1 MRLRPRYD
9 GLAERLR
16 APLGRRPEPAELAL
30 HAMAAARSLQV
41 AQRVGIFGR
50 LAHAPATEDEL
61 AHHLALRPE
70 GTRLL
75 LDTLCAGA
83 ILRQDR
89 QGRYALTR
97 RAAKW
102 LSPTSASYVGA
113 ALTDSYYQWPWWA
126 ELDTLVRKGTAAD
139 AGEHDADDPYW
150 LMHVLGRYQLARLTS
165 AAVAEAVPLGR
176 SARSVLDVGGAHG
189 EHAMALCRRHP
200 GLTATVVDRPG
211 ATRVGRDIVER
222 AGLADRVLHVD
233 VVAGSGGVLDL
244 ADADLGGPH
253 DGALCF
259 DVVHRLDAIGALAL
273 FRGIAAALRPGA
285 PLAVLDRCADSGRRP
300 DGHSAADLLLHL
312 VSGTEAPS
320 TGDVAGWLASAGFGP
335 PRVRR
340 LPQLPGR
347 TLLVARRLELPAV
360 DRRPD
365 HAPTRGQ
372 SSSGTGVRSRR

>member
-1 MRLRPRYD
+1 
-9 GLAERLR
+9 
-16 APLGRRPEPAELAL
+16 
-30 HAMAAARSLQV
+30 
-41 AQRVGIFGR
+41 
-50 LAHAPATEDEL
+50 
-61 AHHLALRPE
+61 
-70 GTRLL
+70 
-75 LDTLCAGA
+75 
-83 ILRQDR
+83 
-89 QGRYALTR
+89 
-97 RAAKW
+97 
-102 LSPTSASYVGA
+102 
-113 ALTDSYYQWPWWA
+113 
-126 ELDTLVRKGTAAD
+126 
-139 AGEHDADDPYW
+139 
-150 LMHVLGRYQLARLTS
+150 
-165 AAVAEAVPLGR
+165 
-176 SARSVLDVGGAHG
+176 
-189 EHAMALCRRHP
+189 MALCRRHP